1 MKMKR
6 VMIPLMAI
14 LMAACSPERTPDQV
28 TLEINKTRNQI
39 AKLNQQ
45 LTALETELATLDA
58 SDGTRRIKVVAE
70 PVTTGPFNDH
80 IELSGMVE
88 AVNTAAITPE
98 ISGRITA
105 IHVREGQAVRRGQML
120 ISLDA
125 SVMKNSLLE
134 LEKGHELART
144 LYEKQKELWDQGVGS
159 EIQYIQTRNQ
169 KESLER
175 TMETL
180 RSQLAMAEI
189 VAPFDG
195 RIEKIHLK
203 AGENAAPGR
212 TVIELVNSGRL
223 YVNTEISEAFIG
235 SVKTGDMA
243 ILEFPSLAGAAR
255 EVPVSF
261 VSHVINPQSRTFSI
275 RVELSN
281 PNNEIKPNMLATLR
295 LLVFNLEDAVT
306 VPTILIRHD
315 FQGAFVYTAN
325 ESDGQHYAAKTYVQT
340 GPSNGVVTVVT
351 EGLQPGNLLITKG
364 YNQIKVGSLLEL
376 TGA

>member
-1 MKMKR
+1 
-6 VMIPLMAI
+6 
-14 LMAACSPERTPDQV
+14 
-28 TLEINKTRNQI
+28 
-39 AKLNQQ
+39 
-45 LTALETELATLDA
+45 
-58 SDGTRRIKVVAE
+58 
-70 PVTTGPFNDH
+70 
-80 IELSGMVE
+80 
-88 AVNTAAITPE
+88 
-98 ISGRITA
+98 
-105 IHVREGQAVRRGQML
+105 
-120 ISLDA
+120 
-125 SVMKNSLLE
+125 
-134 LEKGHELART
+134 
-144 LYEKQKELWDQGVGS
+144 
-159 EIQYIQTRNQ
+159 
-169 KESLER
+169 
-175 TMETL
+175 
-180 RSQLAMAEI
+180 
-189 VAPFDG
+189 
-195 RIEKIHLK
+195 
-203 AGENAAPGR
+203 
-212 TVIELVNSGRL
+212 
-223 YVNTEISEAFIG
+223 
-235 SVKTGDMA
+235 MA

-315 FQGAFVYTAN
+315 FQGAFVYTAS

>member
-1 MKMKR
+1 
-6 VMIPLMAI
+6 MAI

-58 SDGTRRIKVVAE
+58 SDGIRRIKVVAE
-70 PVTTGPFNDH
+70 PVTTGPFTDH

-105 IHVREGQAVRRGQML
+105 IHVREGQAVRRGQKL

-125 SVMKNSLLE
+125 SVMKNSLSE
-134 LEKGHELART
+134 LEKGYELART

-169 KESLER
+169 KELLER

-189 VAPFDG
+189 IAPFDG

-203 AGENAAPGR
+203 AGENASPGR

-243 ILEFPSLAGAAR
+243 ILEFPSLAGAAMK
-255 EVPVSF
+255 VPVSF
-261 VSHVINPQSRTFSI
+261 VSQVINPQSRTFSI

-295 LLVFNLEDAVT
+295 LLVFNLENAVT

-315 FQGAFVYTAN
+315 LQGAFVYTAA
-325 ESDGQHYAAKTYVQT
+325 ESDGQHYASKTYVQT
-340 GPSNGVVTVVT
+340 GPSDGVVTVVT
-351 EGLQPGNLLITKG
+351 EGLQSGNLLITKG
-364 YNQIKVGSLLEL
+364 YNQIKDGSLLEI
-376 TGA
+376 TGS